1 MQERG
6 AVAEAVRQLKTAVHG
21 FAPSGSPPREQNLPR
36 IVIVGA
42 GFAGLS
48 AAKALARTPAQII
61 VIDERNYHLFQ
72 PLLYQV
78 ATAGLSPADIAAPIR
93 GILRRQKDAHVRL
106 GSVTGID
113 LRGREVILRDRRV
126 PYDYLVVATGA
137 RHAYFGHDEWA
148 AVAPGL
154 KKIDDATRVRRKIL
168 IALERAEAET
178 NAKERRRLMTF
189 VVVGGGPTGVEM
201 AGAIAELA
209 KVALARDFRAIDPT
223 MSRIVLIEA
232 GPRVL
237 ATFPER
243 LSAVAKRSLERLGV
257 EVRLGMRVT
266 HCDDAGVKL
275 GDERIDSRTI
285 VWAAGVAASPAAEW
299 LAAKHDRLGRVMV
312 ARDLSLPAHG
322 EVYVIGDTA
331 HAQDPSGKPL
341 PGIAPVAKQQ
351 GKYVA
356 KVLHAR
362 IVGRPAPAAFR
373 YRHAGNLATIG
384 RTAAVVDFGFLRL
397 TGLIAWLV
405 WGAVHISFL
414 VGFRNRLAVAF
425 DWLWAYVT
433 FQSGARLITEVEMDE
448 PEAPA
453 MCGRSVTRGGRYRV
467 RYHFG
472 AVGVE

>member
-1 MQERG
+1 MKMNAMDDTSATGSAAGKRTMPEICDASPG
-6 AVAEAVRQLKTAVHG
+6 ARSQTKRAV
-21 FAPSGSPPREQNLPR
+21 PR

-42 GFAGLS
+42 GFGGLS
-48 AAKALARTPAQII
+48 AALALARTPARIV

-93 GILRRQKDAHVRL
+93 GILRRQRDAHVML

-113 LRGREVILRDRRV
+113 LSAREVILRDRRV
-126 PYDYLVVATGA
+126 PYDYLIVATGA
-137 RHAYFGHDEWA
+137 RHAYFGHEEWA

-168 IALERAEAET
+168 ISLERAEGET
-178 NAKERRRLMTF
+178 DAQERRRLMTF

-209 KVALARDFRAIDPT
+209 KIVLAMDFRAIEPA

-232 GPRVL
+232 GQRL
-237 ATFPER
+237 LSAFPER

-257 EVRLGMRVT
+257 EVRLGVRVT
-266 HCDDAGVKL
+266 HCDDGGVKL
-275 GDERIDSRTI
+275 GEERIGSRTI

-299 LAAKHDRLGRVMV
+299 LDAPHDRLGRVAV
-312 ARDLSLPAHG
+312 TGDLSLHG
-322 EVYVIGDTA
+322 HGDVFVIGDTA
-331 HAQDPSGKPL
+331 HVQDESGKPL

-351 GKYVA
+351 GKYLA
-356 KVLHAR
+356 KLLQAR
-362 IVGRPAPAAFR
+362 ITGRPAPPPFH

-384 RTAAVVDFGFLRL
+384 RSAAVADFGFVRL
-397 TGLIAWLV
+397 TGVIAWLV
-405 WGAVHISFL
+405 WGAVHISYL
-414 VGFRNRLAVAF
+414 VGFRNRVAVAF

-433 FQSGARLITEVEMDE
+433 FQSGARLITEVEIDGAE
-448 PEAPA
+448 SAPHA
-453 MCGRSVTRGGRYRV
+453 L
-467 RYHFG
+467 
-472 AVGVE
+472 